1 MEHRPASKV
10 DAKPTAP
17 VIPLLAFGFS
27 PCVINVLWISTVPNR
42 TAAIACQARPDIEIR
57 HDPTTQILAISLKK
71 RFLSSGSES
80 GGGFSLAGFFA
91 RFRTSHYQNQPEGGK
106 GKENHESQYVS

>member
-1 MEHRPASKV
+1 MEHRPAARV
-10 DAKPTAP
+10 DTKPTAP
-17 VIPLLAFGFS
+17 VTPLLPFGFS
-27 PCVINVLWISTVPNR
+27 PYVINVLWILTVLNR
-42 TAAIACQARPDIEIR
+42 TAAITCQARPDIEIR

-91 RFRTSHYQNQPEGGK
+91 LFRTSHYQNQPKGGK